1 MTFRSPR
8 CEPQREEEIN
18 PGQETQERLGG
29 HLNLLDLGLHFM
41 YRFCCLLVCSTRK
54 CTEAHIFQ
62 MYTLPAGCTPS
73 YHVHSVNR
81 LLQNEGL
88 GSPWAL
94 TQVVIVS
101 LQFLPVINRFFLMSV
116 SDLLHS
122 RVRLSFPTTA
132 FVQAFVLNIPH
143 LSATLGSAP
152 ALSQVPPLHY
162 RVSPCYLSLFPIP
175 PPSMTYFITT
185 AHQSKCREH
194 SSLSSVF
201 TTVYVLCLA
210 QHRQQ
215 IFVI

>member
-29 HLNLLDLGLHFM
+29 HLNLLGLGLHFM

-54 CTEAHIFQ
+54 CTGAHIFQ

-73 YHVHSVNR
+73 HHVHSVNR

-88 GSPWAL
+88 GSPGAL

-122 RVRLSFPTTA
+122 RVRLSFPTTGA
-132 FVQAFVLNIPH
+132 PPSICPKYTSSVCYSWLCPCSFS
-143 LSATLGSAP
+143 SATSALQGISLLP
-152 ALSQVPPLHY
+152 LTVPNSSSSYDLLY
-162 RVSPCYLSLFPIP
+162 N
-175 PPSMTYFITT
+175 
-185 AHQSKCREH
+185 H
-194 SSLSSVF
+194 STLE
-201 TTVYVLCLA
+201 
-210 QHRQQ
+210 
-215 IFVI
+215 